1 MSEPR
6 DPPANGAADGNEH
19 DAWLR
24 EALRHAPDAQAAPP
38 ANVSHAIL
46 AEARSQA
53 RTTQGAKPHTHSAAN
68 PLLSF
73 WSWLARPPV
82 AAGFASVMAATL
94 VGMMWWDR
102 PMDEAMPKSPPLQRS
117 APPAAATVAAPVTA
131 PVTVPATAPVAAPV
145 TATVTAPVNAPV
157 DAPEA
162 LPPAAPVSPMQA
174 APARE
179 SSARRPEPLKK
190 EVARE
195 SARAKSTASPT
206 ETQRAEAPPAE
217 APRAETAKTE
227 SPSAFPASPVMRQLA
242 RPAPAVEAETRAA
255 ALQDALAERAAQPA
269 AKDRAESNG
278 YAAAPPAAPGAGR
291 ADTASGMFAAKAAAP
306 RMRPLAPL
314 LASLRDDAALWQR
327 AGSARRVDA
336 DGALV
341 RWLAELEAA
350 SAGLWV
356 TTNAA
361 RARAAPLPGAT
372 ALVLQRE
379 GATIATMRIEGD
391 AYVLESSLD
400 GTVRAWRA
408 ELPAAVGERLR
419 TRLPP

>member
-6 DPPANGAADGNEH
+6 ALGGSGASDGTER

-24 EALRHAPDAQAAPP
+24 EALRHAPDAHAAPP

-46 AEARSQA
+46 AEARSQVRA
-53 RTTQGAKPHTHSAAN
+53 TQGAKPHAHTAVS

-102 PMDEAMPKSPPLQRS
+102 PMDEAMPKSPPLQSS
-117 APPAAATVAAPVTA
+117 APPAAATVAA
-131 PVTVPATAPVAAPV
+131 PATAPVAAPV